1 MTVKDIAQLLQAFGS
16 ELAET
21 DLPDEAD
28 AIELLLRSHTDK
40 YRQMKVAAP
49 GSGVRGQG
57 SGWDGGASCGMSSIA
72 AAYCCYGTDVHL
84 GF

>member
-1 MTVKDIAQLLQAFGS
+1 MTVKDIAQLVQAFGS

-49 GSGVRGQG
+49 GSGVKL
-57 SGWDGGASCGMSSIA
+57 GWWSQLWDEFH
-72 AAYCCYGTDVHL
+72 CCCLLLLWY
-84 GF
+84 